1 MKKGIAAI
9 LLALLLVGCAG
20 EKESLEPALQLR
32 QQLQDKIC
40 NFDAVITADY
50 GTQTYTFA
58 MGCEFDAHGN
68 LSFTVQEPETIAG
81 ITGTVSRGEGKLTF
95 DDTALAFELLAEGRL
110 SPVSAPWVLMKALRS
125 GYIESC
131 GPEGAQLRLSLR
143 DSYEADALQVEIW
156 LDGDSRVVQG
166 EIFREGRRILTVE
179 VKNFC
184 IV

>member
-1 MKKGIAAI
+1 MKKGIAAV
-9 LLALLLVGCAG
+9 LLVLLLWGCAG
-20 EKESLEPALQLR
+20 EQESLEPALQLR
-32 QQLQDKIC
+32 RQLQDKTC

-68 LSFTVQEPETIAG
+68 LLFAVQGPDTIAG
-81 ITGTVSRGEGKLTF
+81 ITGMISEGEGKLTF
-95 DDTALAFELLAEGRL
+95 DDTALAFELMAEGTL
-110 SPVSAPWVLMKALRS
+110 SPVSAPWMMMKALRS

-131 GPEGAQLRLSLR
+131 GPEGENLRLSLR
-143 DSYEADALQVEIW
+143 DSYEADALQVEVW